1 MKYNIVIDTNV
12 LVAGLRSRQGTSFR
26 LLQLLGDDRFA
37 LHVSVPVALEY
48 EDVLKRDF
56 MGSSISVE
64 DVDFLLD
71 YLFSVSNLVE
81 VRTRL
86 RPALRDPD
94 DDRILELAVR
104 SNAMIITFN
113 ARDFVGS
120 EAYGVKVLR
129 PLEFLRL
136 LGEA

>member
-1 MKYNIVIDTNV
+1 M
-12 LVAGLRSRQGTSFR
+12 
-26 LLQLLGDDRFA
+26 
-37 LHVSVPVALEY
+37 
-48 EDVLKRDF
+48 
-56 MGSSISVE
+56 E

-94 DDRILELAVR
+94 DDRIPGLAVR
-104 SNAMIITFN
+104 SNALIITFN
-113 ARDFVGS
+113 SRDFVGS

-129 PLEFLRL
+129 PLDFLRL